1 MSLTITFDLTEQDL
15 EYFAT
20 IAADAKMAVEKGQL
34 KEEDI
39 ISAVRELLDGFNRR
53 KTLSDFVLGRIR
65 NLQILVNMLGD
76 SEWDMPKEQRY
87 RVLGA
92 MAYFTDSED
101 LIPDSV
107 PGIGFLDDAI
117 MVELIT
123 HEMEPELRGYT
134 DFCQYRIAEQQRRKN
149 VHDDTKVTYE
159 DWLADRRATL
169 HHRISDRITARTE
182 SSQPSLYGIK
192 I

>member
-1 MSLTITFDLTEQDL
+1 MSLTITFNLSDQDL

-20 IAADAKMAVEKGQL
+20 IANEAKTAVEKGDI

-39 ISAVRELLDGFNRR
+39 ISAVRELLDSFNER
-53 KTLSDFVLGRIR
+53 KSLSDFILSRIR

-76 SEWDMPKEQRY
+76 SDWDMPKEQRN

-92 MAYFTDSED
+92 MAYFTDTED
-101 LIPDSV
+101 LIPDSA

-123 HEMEPELRGYT
+123 HEMEPELHSYQ
-134 DFCQYRIAEQQRRKN
+134 DFCQYRIAEQQRRKERQ
-149 VHDDTKVTYE
+149 DKTEVTYE
-159 DWLADRRATL
+159 DWLADKRATL
-169 HHRISDRITARTE
+169 HHRISDRLTARTE
-182 SSQPSLYGIK
+182 SRQPSLYGIK
-192 I
+192 V